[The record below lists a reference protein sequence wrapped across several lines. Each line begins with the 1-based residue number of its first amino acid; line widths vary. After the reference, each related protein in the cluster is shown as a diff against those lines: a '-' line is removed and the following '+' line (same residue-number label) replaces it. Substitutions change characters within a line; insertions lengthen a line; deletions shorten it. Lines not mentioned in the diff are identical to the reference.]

1 MHFERNEKQPLEADV
16 VIIDEFSMVDI
27 YLMNALL
34 RAIVPGTRLII
45 VGDVNQLPSV
55 GPGNVLKDMIQAEFC
70 SVVRLHR
77 IFRQAAESQIVM
89 NAHRINSG
97 EEISL
102 ENASPDFMH
111 LERKDS
117 ASVINVV
124 VQLIMQKLPPHVDA
138 SPYDIQVLTPTR
150 KGELG
155 VEHLNQVLQQYMN
168 PADAGKV
175 EREFHGVLFREKD
188 KVMQIKN
195 NYQLEWEIRGRYG
208 IPIEKGV
215 GVFNGDTGI
224 IKTINEFADTL
235 DKENVLGR
243 CI

>member
-1 MHFERNEKQPLEADV
+1 
-16 VIIDEFSMVDI
+16 
-27 YLMNALL
+27 
-34 RAIVPGTRLII
+34 
-45 VGDVNQLPSV
+45 
-55 GPGNVLKDMIQAEFC
+55 
-70 SVVRLHR
+70 
-77 IFRQAAESQIVM
+77 M

-195 NYQLEWEIRGRYG
+195 DYQIRWTKKTSLGDVYEEG
-208 IPIEKGV
+208 T

-224 IKTINEFADTL
+224 IREIIPVAEQVVVNLKREKWWNMSIARWMKWNWLMQLRSINPKAASIRLLCFRCLAVLKCCWDATCYTL
-235 DKENVLGR
+235 R
-243 CI
+243 

>member
-1 MHFERNEKQPLEADV
+1 M
-16 VIIDEFSMVDI
+16 
-27 YLMNALL
+27 
-34 RAIVPGTRLII
+34 
-45 VGDVNQLPSV
+45 
-55 GPGNVLKDMIQAEFC
+55 
-70 SVVRLHR
+70 RLHR

-188 KVMQIKN
+188 
-195 NYQLEWEIRGRYG
+195 
-208 IPIEKGV
+208 
-215 GVFNGDTGI
+215 
-224 IKTINEFADTL
+224 
-235 DKENVLGR
+235 
-243 CI
+243 

>member
-1 MHFERNEKQPLEADV
+1 
-16 VIIDEFSMVDI
+16 
-27 YLMNALL
+27 
-34 RAIVPGTRLII
+34 
-45 VGDVNQLPSV
+45 
-55 GPGNVLKDMIQAEFC
+55 MIQAEFC

-195 NYQLEWEIRGRYG
+195 DYQIRWTKKTSLGDVYEEG
-208 IPIEKGV
+208 T

-224 IKTINEFADTL
+224 IREIIPVAEQVVVEFEEGKWWNMSIARWMKWNWLMQLRSINPKAASIRLLCFRCLVVQKCCWDATCYTL
-235 DKENVLGR
+235 R
-243 CI
+243 